1 VRIVLLLFVL
11 SFSLIYALRRGGEPE
26 RAVAIIFILM
36 IISDPLVHVVTPKKF
51 TVLDPGHFIIDL
63 IGWIAL
69 LGVALRAHR
78 FWPLWVSALQ
88 TISLIAHISKLLDY
102 SIHPVAYGIMQVAG
116 SYPLLIILTI
126 GTYNHQARLHRNGS
140 DIPWNA

>member
-11 SFSLIYALRRGGEPE
+11 SFSLIYALRRGGKPE

-51 TVLDPGHFIIDL
+51 TALDPGHFIIDL

-69 LGVALRAHR
+69 LGVALRA
-78 FWPLWVSALQ
+78 LQ
-88 TISLIAHISKLLDY
+88 TISLIAHISKFLDY

-116 SYPLLIILTI
+116 SYPLLIILII
-126 GTYNHQARLHRNGS
+126 GTYNHQVRLRRNGS